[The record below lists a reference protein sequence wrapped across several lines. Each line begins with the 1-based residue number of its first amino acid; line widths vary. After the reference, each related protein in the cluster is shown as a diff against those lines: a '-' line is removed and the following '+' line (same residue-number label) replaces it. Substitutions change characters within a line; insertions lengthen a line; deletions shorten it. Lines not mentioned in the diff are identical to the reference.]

1 MKKNKVLMASAI
13 VALLSASGAVAGS
26 YAYFS
31 ASKEAPASVKMAK
44 VDLEVSI
51 KENSLELYSMDEKQE
66 GNKFEN
72 GGEAKFTTLTLN
84 GASVKALSLDRVSPG
99 DAVKFNLGINNLSNI
114 AVAYKISIAL
124 ADTTQDCPFTITGE
138 VTDWQKIAAAEAIP
152 DQPVSIAFPKE
163 KENEYQDKSYTILIN
178 VNAIQANAI

>member
-1 MKKNKVLMASAI
+1 MKKNKVLMVSAI

-31 ASKEAPASVKMAK
+31 ASKEAPASFKMAK

-152 DQPVSIAFPKE
+152 DQPVSITGK
-163 KENEYQDKSYTILIN
+163 L
-178 VNAIQANAI
+178 